1 MIALLRHPPL
11 AISIA
16 LFVWAASLER
26 CTPSPASAQ
35 TYSEQEILIARL
47 AVNEAT
53 WREADVAAIAYA
65 RALYSPAE
73 LRNAHR
79 RALAVGRTDSRRW
92 IETLGPDLARPAGW
106 PEHLVPWETRGRIGW
121 ERTLH
126 IVHDVVSGR
135 VVPCS
140 GVRPSTW
147 GGTMDRARIE
157 RMTANGWR
165 VVSCGQVANT
175 YLRRGER

>member
-1 MIALLRHPPL
+1 MKPQLLLAALTFLYGAIASEYGCN
-11 AISIA
+11 A
-16 LFVWAASLER
+16 
-26 CTPSPASAQ
+26 PAHAQ
-35 TYSEQEILIARL
+35 VYSEQEVLIARL

-92 IETLGPDLARPAGW
+92 IETLGPDLARPTGW
-106 PEHLVPWETRGRIGW
+106 PEHLVPWETRGRVGW
-121 ERTLH
+121 ERTLR

-135 VVPCS
+135 VVPC
-140 GVRPSTW
+140 GGARPSTW

>member
-1 MIALLRHPPL
+1 MKPQLLLAALTFLYGAIASEYGCN
-11 AISIA
+11 A
-16 LFVWAASLER
+16 
-26 CTPSPASAQ
+26 PAHAQ
-35 TYSEQEILIARL
+35 VYSEQEVLIARL

-106 PEHLVPWETRGRIGW
+106 PEHLVPWETRGRVGW
-121 ERTLH
+121 ERTLR

-140 GVRPSTW
+140 SRPSQW
-147 GGTMDRARIE
+147 GGRRVDATHIQRLLDRGFVEVRC
-157 RMTANGWR
+157 NGIT
-165 VVSCGQVANT
+165 SNLF
-175 YLRRGER
+175 LRRGER

>member
-1 MIALLRHPPL
+1 MKPQLLLAALTFLYGAIASEYGCGAPP
-11 AISIA
+11 AH
-16 LFVWAASLER
+16 
-26 CTPSPASAQ
+26 AQ
-35 TYSEQEILIARL
+35 VYSEQEILIARL

-92 IETLGPDLARPAGW
+92 IETLGPDLTRPTGW
-106 PEHLVPWETRGRIGW
+106 PEHLVPWETRGRVGW
-121 ERTLH
+121 ERTLR

-135 VVPCS
+135 VVPC
-140 GVRPSTW
+140 GGARPSTW